1 MSARSN
7 QSNSTTLSSCTVKSN
22 PSKIRLNFKLDS
34 PEEMERKTRNLMRSS
49 RKYKP
54 SFFGVSED
62 NMYRRV
68 KVKHEP
74 PYRPESMMRI
84 IHRKTPSTPGS
95 PLRHKTNST
104 LQKIF
109 SLSYE
114 AEHIATTPVDHD
126 SFEDFVLHEEVD
138 SKRPS
143 TSCDISQ
150 PRERML
156 KLHNYLADRREQEKS
171 YLRRD
176 EIEMQQNIE
185 ELELQIVQS
194 AGAMPCTSEN
204 ILERVRN
211 RKQAEMQSEREK
223 VFWKKKF
230 NL

>member
-1 MSARSN
+1 MPGSETPLLIITPTPSCPMTREHSVRSEMSARSN

-104 LQKIF
+104 L
-109 SLSYE
+109 
-114 AEHIATTPVDHD
+114 
-126 SFEDFVLHEEVD
+126 
-138 SKRPS
+138 
-143 TSCDISQ
+143 
-150 PRERML
+150 
-156 KLHNYLADRREQEKS
+156 
-171 YLRRD
+171 
-176 EIEMQQNIE
+176 
-185 ELELQIVQS
+185 
-194 AGAMPCTSEN
+194 
-204 ILERVRN
+204 
-211 RKQAEMQSEREK
+211 
-223 VFWKKKF
+223 
-230 NL
+230 